1 MPAKTAAQKRLWKH
15 ARHVAW
21 RKVADEAVILDT
33 NTAEYYSL
41 AGAGLRMWELIGR
54 GCGPDQI
61 ARTLAREYDCS
72 PERLRRDSQ
81 DLIRAL
87 RKEKII
93 EPGRA

>member
-1 MPAKTAAQKRLWKH
+1 MPAKTAAKKRVRWKH

-41 AGAGLRMWELIGR
+41 AGAGLRMWELLGKGGDAERIS
-54 GCGPDQI
+54 
-61 ARTLAREYDCS
+61 RTLAGEYDCP
-72 PERLRRDSQ
+72 PERIRRDCEQ
-81 DLIRAL
+81 LISAL

-93 EPGRA
+93 APL